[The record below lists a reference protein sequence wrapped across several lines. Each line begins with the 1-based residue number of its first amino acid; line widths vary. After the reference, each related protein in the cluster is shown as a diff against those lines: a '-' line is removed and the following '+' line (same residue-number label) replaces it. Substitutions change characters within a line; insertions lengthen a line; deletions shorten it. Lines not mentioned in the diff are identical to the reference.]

1 MWMDLL
7 RGGHVTG
14 STLRG
19 GGGHPPPRIPSR
31 FRVLSVVVLGLA
43 CAGVVGVAQ
52 RTVPRAATLR
62 QPPFQLTHPA
72 VATRDPAVVLYVSAS
87 CPWCQQELAAWDS
100 LLASGQ
106 PGLRGPTVVM
116 GPGAPE
122 GWRGGLPLRLA
133 AAAVSDLDGAMGREL
148 GVGAVPFRA
157 RVAPGGRVEAIA
169 VGVTP
174 PEDRKR
180 LLDFLNEVHPATTE
194 VP

>member
-1 MWMDLL
+1 M
-7 RGGHVTG
+7 TG
-14 STLRG
+14 SRLRG

-31 FRVLSVVVLGLA
+31 VRALSAVVLGLA
-43 CAGVVGVAQ
+43 CAGVVVVAQ

-62 QPPFQLTHPA
+62 QPPFRVTHPA
-72 VATRDPAVVLYVSAS
+72 VAMPDPTVVIYVSAS
-87 CPWCQQELAAWDS
+87 CPWCQKELAAWDS
-100 LLASGQ
+100 LLASEQ
-106 PGLRGPTVVM
+106 PGMRGPTVVM

-122 GWRGGLPLRLA
+122 GWRGRLPLRLA
-133 AAAVSDLDGAMGREL
+133 AAAVSDLDGTVGREL

-157 RVAPGGRVEAIA
+157 RVAPGGTVEAIA

-180 LLDFLNEVHPATTE
+180 LLSFLNELHPTDTE